1 MPAMLAGSVV
11 LAPGSASARVK
22 MPGAASS
29 GPLSPDNGR
38 AAPAAGD
45 VPPQNPSQSLAPSPN
60 FTDDGNCAFSAL
72 DNSQTCNADV
82 VPAIDNA
89 RSTLESLSPLSLN
102 LSAYE
107 AMTIPE
113 QLFVI
118 ANLER
123 TDRGL
128 APISGLTTQLDDVA
142 QSGAAA
148 NTDPDMT
155 SSTLTGGASVTS
167 WASLWAGGTSNALGS
182 DYYWM
187 YDDGPDSPNSECTST
202 STSACWGHRDGILGT
217 YVTTARCSTAEQY
230 MGAGYTASGSS
241 YGPAFAEIFVGAC
254 GPTPTD
260 VVFTWTQAQQD
271 LAGSSGSGGGT
282 TAPGPPQ
289 VVTAAPSAKRRVV
302 LSWQA
307 PAADGGSPITG
318 YDIFR
323 ARAAGTETLYTTV
336 GCTSSTCTYT
346 NMHMR
351 GKTMFFYTVAAV
363 NAVGTGP
370 ASSEVSAKTR

>member
-22 MPGAASS
+22 MSRPASS
-29 GPLSPDNGR
+29 GALPADRTGK
-38 AAPAAGD
+38 AAPDAGD

-60 FTDDGNCAFSAL
+60 FTDDGNCVASAL
-72 DNSQTCNADV
+72 DDSQTCNADV

-89 RSTLESLSPLSLN
+89 RSTLESLAPLSLN

-128 APISGLTTQLDDVA
+128 APISGLTTQLDGVA

-155 SSTLTGGASVTS
+155 SSTLTGGATVTS
-167 WASLWAGGTSNALGS
+167 WTSLWAGGTSNPLGS

-187 YDDGPDSPNSECTST
+187 YDDGPDSPNSECTT
-202 STSACWGHRDGILGT
+202 PSTSACWGHRDGILGT
-217 YVTTARCSTAEQY
+217 YATTARCSTAEQY
-230 MGAGYTASGSS
+230 MGAGDTASGSS
-241 YGPAFAEIFVGAC
+241 YGPGFAEIFVGAC
-254 GPTPTD
+254 GPTPSD

-271 LAGSSGSGGGT
+271 LSSSGGGGGT

-289 VVTAAPSAKRRVV
+289 DVTALPSAKRRVV

-307 PAADGGSPITG
+307 PAADGGTPVTG
-318 YDIFR
+318 YEVFR
-323 ARAAGTETLYTTV
+323 ARSAGAETLYETV
-336 GCTSSTCTYT
+336 SCTSSTCTYT
-346 NMHMR
+346 NMHLR
-351 GKTMFFYTVAAV
+351 GKTMFFYTVVAV
-363 NAVGTGP
+363 NSVGPGP
-370 ASSEVSAKTR
+370 ASSEVSAETR